1 MNKAKLYSALAMKEM
16 HVNDFLKELNN
27 HGLKLSESAYYSRIR
42 GEQEFDIKEIKTIV
56 KVLNLTREEMNDI
69 FLENW
74 CPKRHLRR
82 HKQMQALQT
91 FNFEE
96 LPVRT
101 LTVDNEPYFVGKD
114 VAEILGY
121 SNTRD
126 ALSKHVDE
134 DDKEILTSR
143 NTTLENLPNRGLTA
157 VNESGLYSLIFSSK
171 LESAK
176 RFKRWVTSDVLPA
189 IRKHGI
195 YATDSVIEN
204 TLNNPDYIINIL
216 TEYKK
221 EKEQNLLLQQEMGEL
236 KPKADYVDEILKSTG
251 TLATTQIAAD
261 YGISAQKLNKLLH
274 EARLQRKVNKQ
285 WVLYSE
291 HMGKSYTESDTI
303 PIVRSDGRE
312 DTVLQTR
319 WTQKGRL
326 KIHEIMTE
334 FGYEAN
340 VTA

>member
-1 MNKAKLYSALAMKEM
+1 MNEIKAFSNDMFSILIKQNNENNLFDLETVAKSLGITQFKNGKEYVKWERVNKYLSKYLSPQVGNFSQPLGKGDFIPEAMVYKLAFKAGNSTAEKFQDWLAME
-16 HVNDFLKELNN
+16 
-27 HGLKLSESAYYSRIR
+27 
-42 GEQEFDIKEIKTIV
+42 
-56 KVLNLTREEMNDI
+56 
-69 FLENW
+69 
-74 CPKRHLRR
+74 
-82 HKQMQALQT
+82 
-91 FNFEE
+91 
-96 LPVRT
+96 
-101 LTVDNEPYFVGKD
+101 
-114 VAEILGY
+114 
-121 SNTRD
+121 
-126 ALSKHVDE
+126 
-134 DDKEILTSR
+134 
-143 NTTLENLPNRGLTA
+143 
-157 VNESGLYSLIFSSK
+157 
-171 LESAK
+171 
-176 RFKRWVTSDVLPA
+176 VLPA

-195 YATDSVIEN
+195 YATDNVIEQ
-204 TLNNPDYIINIL
+204 TLKDPDYIITVL

-221 EKEQNLLLQQEMGEL
+221 EKEQNLLLQQEIGEL

-291 HMGKSYTESDTI
+291 HMGKSYTDSDTI
-303 PIVRSDGRE
+303 TIMRSDGRE

>member
-1 MNKAKLYSALAMKEM
+1 
-16 HVNDFLKELNN
+16 
-27 HGLKLSESAYYSRIR
+27 
-42 GEQEFDIKEIKTIV
+42 
-56 KVLNLTREEMNDI
+56 
-69 FLENW
+69 
-74 CPKRHLRR
+74 
-82 HKQMQALQT
+82 MQALQT

-195 YATDSVIEN
+195 YATDNVIEQ
-204 TLNNPDYIINIL
+204 TLKDPDYIITVL

-221 EKEQNLLLQQEMGEL
+221 EKEQNLLLQQEIGEL

-285 WVLYSE
+285 WV
-291 HMGKSYTESDTI
+291 
-303 PIVRSDGRE
+303 
-312 DTVLQTR
+312 
-319 WTQKGRL
+319 
-326 KIHEIMTE
+326 
-334 FGYEAN
+334 
-340 VTA
+340 

>member
-1 MNKAKLYSALAMKEM
+1 
-16 HVNDFLKELNN
+16 
-27 HGLKLSESAYYSRIR
+27 
-42 GEQEFDIKEIKTIV
+42 
-56 KVLNLTREEMNDI
+56 
-69 FLENW
+69 
-74 CPKRHLRR
+74 
-82 HKQMQALQT
+82 MQALQR
-91 FNFEE
+91 FQNSQFGDLEI
-96 LPVRT
+96 
-101 LTVDNEPYFVGKD
+101 LTIEGKQWFPATE
-114 VAEILGY
+114 VAMTLGY
-121 SNTRD
+121 SNPRD
-126 ALSKHVDE
+126 AISRHVKRRGVVNHDVIDSLGRKQNKKFIDE
-134 DDKEILTSR
+134 GNLYRLISR
-143 NTTLENLPNRGLTA
+143 
-157 VNESGLYSLIFSSK
+157 SK
-171 LESAK
+171 LPQAEQ
-176 RFKRWVTSDVLPA
+176 FEEWVFDEVLPA

-195 YATDSVIEN
+195 YATDDVIEQ
-204 TLNNPDYIINIL
+204 TLKDPDYIITVL

-221 EKEQNLLLQQEMGEL
+221 EKEQNLLLQQEIGEL

-291 HMGKSYTESDTI
+291 HMGKSYTDSDTI
-303 PIVRSDGRE
+303 TIVRSDGRE

-340 VTA
+340 LGGA

>member
-1 MNKAKLYSALAMKEM
+1 
-16 HVNDFLKELNN
+16 
-27 HGLKLSESAYYSRIR
+27 
-42 GEQEFDIKEIKTIV
+42 
-56 KVLNLTREEMNDI
+56 
-69 FLENW
+69 
-74 CPKRHLRR
+74 
-82 HKQMQALQT
+82 MQALQR
-91 FNFEE
+91 FQNSQFGDLEI
-96 LPVRT
+96 
-101 LTVDNEPYFVGKD
+101 LTIEGKQWFPATE
-114 VAEILGY
+114 VAMTLGY
-121 SNTRD
+121 SNPRD
-126 ALSKHVDE
+126 AISRHVKRRGVVNHDVIDSLGRKQNKKFIDE
-134 DDKEILTSR
+134 GNLYRLISR
-143 NTTLENLPNRGLTA
+143 
-157 VNESGLYSLIFSSK
+157 SK
-171 LESAK
+171 LPQAEQ
-176 RFKRWVTSDVLPA
+176 FEEWVFDEVLPA

-195 YATDSVIEN
+195 YATDNVIEQ
-204 TLNNPDYIINIL
+204 TLKDPDYIITVL

-221 EKEQNLLLQQEMGEL
+221 EKEQNLLLQQEIGEL

-251 TLATTQIAAD
+251 TLATTQIAPD

-303 PIVRSDGRE
+303 AIVRSDGRE

>member
-1 MNKAKLYSALAMKEM
+1 
-16 HVNDFLKELNN
+16 
-27 HGLKLSESAYYSRIR
+27 
-42 GEQEFDIKEIKTIV
+42 
-56 KVLNLTREEMNDI
+56 
-69 FLENW
+69 
-74 CPKRHLRR
+74 
-82 HKQMQALQT
+82 MQALQT

-101 LTVDNEPYFVGKD
+101 LEVDGEPYFIGKD
-114 VAEILGY
+114 VADILGY
-121 SNTRD
+121 ANGRD

-134 DDKEILTSR
+134 DDKKVLTSR

-195 YATDSVIEN
+195 YATDNVIEQ
-204 TLNNPDYIINIL
+204 TLKDPDYIITVL

-221 EKEQNLLLQQEMGEL
+221 EKEQNLLLQQEIGEL

-291 HMGKSYTESDTI
+291 HMGKSYTDSDTI
-303 PIVRSDGRE
+303 TIVRSDG
-312 DTVLQTR
+312 
-319 WTQKGRL
+319 
-326 KIHEIMTE
+326 
-334 FGYEAN
+334 
-340 VTA
+340 

>member
-1 MNKAKLYSALAMKEM
+1 
-16 HVNDFLKELNN
+16 
-27 HGLKLSESAYYSRIR
+27 
-42 GEQEFDIKEIKTIV
+42 
-56 KVLNLTREEMNDI
+56 
-69 FLENW
+69 
-74 CPKRHLRR
+74 
-82 HKQMQALQT
+82 MQALQT
-91 FNFEE
+91 FQNSQFGN
-96 LPVRT
+96 L
-101 LTVDNEPYFVGKD
+101 
-114 VAEILGY
+114 
-121 SNTRD
+121 
-126 ALSKHVDE
+126 
-134 DDKEILTSR
+134 EILTIEGKQWFPAINVAETLGYTNPRKAIRDHAKERGVTIRSVIDSLGRNQNKKFIDEGNLYRLISR
-143 NTTLENLPNRGLTA
+143 
-157 VNESGLYSLIFSSK
+157 SK
-171 LESAK
+171 LPQAEQ
-176 RFKRWVTSDVLPA
+176 FEEWVFDDVLPA

-195 YATDSVIEN
+195 YATDNVIEQ
-204 TLNNPDYIINIL
+204 TLKDPDYIITVL

-221 EKEQNLLLQQEMGEL
+221 EKEQNLLLQQEIGEL

-303 PIVRSDGRE
+303 AIVRSDGRE

-340 VTA
+340 LGGA

>member
-1 MNKAKLYSALAMKEM
+1 
-16 HVNDFLKELNN
+16 
-27 HGLKLSESAYYSRIR
+27 
-42 GEQEFDIKEIKTIV
+42 
-56 KVLNLTREEMNDI
+56 
-69 FLENW
+69 
-74 CPKRHLRR
+74 
-82 HKQMQALQT
+82 MQALQT

-195 YATDSVIEN
+195 YATDNVIEN
-204 TLNNPDYIINIL
+204 TLNNPDYIITVL

-221 EKEQNLLLQQEMGEL
+221 EKEQNLLLQQQVEVNKPKVLFADSVAGSDNSILIGEL
-236 KPKADYVDEILKSTG
+236 AKILKQNGVDIGQNRLFKWLRNNGYLIKKSGESYNLPTQKSMDLKILDIKKRIINNPDGSSKVSRTPKVTG
-251 TLATTQIAAD
+251 KGQQ
-261 YGISAQKLNKLLH
+261 YF
-274 EARLQRKVNKQ
+274 VNKF
-285 WVLYSE
+285 LGE
-291 HMGKSYTESDTI
+291 K
-303 PIVRSDGRE
+303 
-312 DTVLQTR
+312 QTS
-319 WTQKGRL
+319 
-326 KIHEIMTE
+326 
-334 FGYEAN
+334 
-340 VTA
+340 

>member
-1 MNKAKLYSALAMKEM
+1 MQEM
-16 HVNDFLKELNN
+16 QVFRNSQF
-27 HGLKLSESAYYSRIR
+27 G
-42 GEQEFDIKEIKTIV
+42 
-56 KVLNLTREEMNDI
+56 NL
-69 FLENW
+69 
-74 CPKRHLRR
+74 
-82 HKQMQALQT
+82 
-91 FNFEE
+91 
-96 LPVRT
+96 
-101 LTVDNEPYFVGKD
+101 
-114 VAEILGY
+114 
-121 SNTRD
+121 
-126 ALSKHVDE
+126 
-134 DDKEILTSR
+134 EILTIEGKQWFPAINVAETLGYTNPRKAIRDHAKERGVTIRSVIDSLGRNQNKKFIDEGNLYRLISR
-143 NTTLENLPNRGLTA
+143 
-157 VNESGLYSLIFSSK
+157 SK
-171 LESAK
+171 LPQAEQ
-176 RFKRWVTSDVLPA
+176 FEEWVFDDVLPA

-195 YATDSVIEN
+195 YATDNVIEQ
-204 TLNNPDYIINIL
+204 TLKDPDYIITVL

-221 EKEQNLLLQQEMGEL
+221 EKEQNLLLQQEIGEL

>member
-1 MNKAKLYSALAMKEM
+1 
-16 HVNDFLKELNN
+16 
-27 HGLKLSESAYYSRIR
+27 
-42 GEQEFDIKEIKTIV
+42 
-56 KVLNLTREEMNDI
+56 
-69 FLENW
+69 
-74 CPKRHLRR
+74 
-82 HKQMQALQT
+82 MQALQR
-91 FNFEE
+91 FQNSQFGDLEI
-96 LPVRT
+96 
-101 LTVDNEPYFVGKD
+101 LTIEGKQWFPATE
-114 VAEILGY
+114 VAMTLGY
-121 SNTRD
+121 SNPRD
-126 ALSKHVDE
+126 AISRHVKRRGVVNHDVIDSLGRKQNKKFIDE
-134 DDKEILTSR
+134 GNLYRLISR
-143 NTTLENLPNRGLTA
+143 
-157 VNESGLYSLIFSSK
+157 SK
-171 LESAK
+171 LPQAEQ
-176 RFKRWVTSDVLPA
+176 FEEWVFDEVLPA

-195 YATDSVIEN
+195 YATDDVIEQ
-204 TLNNPDYIINIL
+204 TLKDPDYIITVL

-221 EKEQNLLLQQEMGEL
+221 EKEQNLLLQQEIGEL

>member
-1 MNKAKLYSALAMKEM
+1 
-16 HVNDFLKELNN
+16 
-27 HGLKLSESAYYSRIR
+27 
-42 GEQEFDIKEIKTIV
+42 
-56 KVLNLTREEMNDI
+56 
-69 FLENW
+69 
-74 CPKRHLRR
+74 
-82 HKQMQALQT
+82 MQNLQT
-91 FNFEE
+91 FSNDMFSV
-96 LPVRT
+96 LIKQ
-101 LTVDNEPYFVGKD
+101 DNENNLFDLETVAKSLGISQFKNGKEY
-114 VAEILGY
+114 VKWERVNKY
-121 SNTRD
+121 
-126 ALSKHVDE
+126 LSKYLSPQVGNFSQPLGKGDFIPE
-134 DDKEILTSR
+134 AMVYKLAFKAGNS
-143 NTTLENLPNRGLTA
+143 TA
-157 VNESGLYSLIFSSK
+157 EKFQDWLAM
-171 LESAK
+171 E
-176 RFKRWVTSDVLPA
+176 VLPA
-189 IRKHGI
+189 IRKHGV
-195 YATDSVIEN
+195 YATDSVIEQ
-204 TLNNPDYIINIL
+204 TIQNPDYIITVL

-221 EKEQNLLLQQEMGEL
+221 EKEQNLLLQQEIGEL

-326 KIHEIMTE
+326 KIHEIMTG

-340 VTA
+340 LGGV

>member
-1 MNKAKLYSALAMKEM
+1 
-16 HVNDFLKELNN
+16 
-27 HGLKLSESAYYSRIR
+27 
-42 GEQEFDIKEIKTIV
+42 
-56 KVLNLTREEMNDI
+56 
-69 FLENW
+69 
-74 CPKRHLRR
+74 
-82 HKQMQALQT
+82 MQALQT

-221 EKEQNLLLQQEMGEL
+221 QKEQNLLLQQEMGEL

>member
-1 MNKAKLYSALAMKEM
+1 
-16 HVNDFLKELNN
+16 
-27 HGLKLSESAYYSRIR
+27 
-42 GEQEFDIKEIKTIV
+42 
-56 KVLNLTREEMNDI
+56 
-69 FLENW
+69 
-74 CPKRHLRR
+74 
-82 HKQMQALQT
+82 MQDLQT
-91 FNFEE
+91 FNYED

-101 LTVDNEPYFVGKD
+101 VTVDDEPYFVGKD

-121 SNTRD
+121 SKTRN
-126 ALSKHVDE
+126 AIAKHVDFE
-134 DDKEILTSR
+134 DKKDAPI
-143 NTTLENLPNRGLTA
+143 RGPLGGTQKMTII
-157 VNESGLYSLIFSSK
+157 NESGLYSLIFSSK

-176 RFKRWVTSDVLPA
+176 RFKRWVTSEVLPA

-195 YATDSVIEN
+195 YATDNVIEQ
-204 TLNNPDYIINIL
+204 TIQNPDYIITVL

-221 EKEQNLLLQQEMGEL
+221 EKEQNLLLQQEIGEL

-326 KIHEIMTE
+326 KIHEIMTD

-340 VTA
+340 LGG

>member
-1 MNKAKLYSALAMKEM
+1 
-16 HVNDFLKELNN
+16 
-27 HGLKLSESAYYSRIR
+27 
-42 GEQEFDIKEIKTIV
+42 
-56 KVLNLTREEMNDI
+56 
-69 FLENW
+69 
-74 CPKRHLRR
+74 
-82 HKQMQALQT
+82 MQALQR
-91 FNFEE
+91 FQNSQFGDLEI
-96 LPVRT
+96 
-101 LTVDNEPYFVGKD
+101 LTIEGKQWFPAIN

-121 SNTRD
+121 TNPRKAIRDHAKEKGVTIRSVLSNGGNQN
-126 ALSKHVDE
+126 KKFIDE
-134 DDKEILTSR
+134 GNLYRLISR
-143 NTTLENLPNRGLTA
+143 
-157 VNESGLYSLIFSSK
+157 SK
-171 LESAK
+171 LPQAEQ
-176 RFKRWVTSDVLPA
+176 FEEWVFDDVLPA

-195 YATDSVIEN
+195 YATDNVIEQ
-204 TLNNPDYIINIL
+204 TLKDPDYIITVL

-221 EKEQNLLLQQEMGEL
+221 EKEQNLLLQQEIGEL

-291 HMGKSYTESDTI
+291 HMGKSYTDSDTI
-303 PIVRSDGRE
+303 TIVRSDGRE

-340 VTA
+340 LGGA